1 MFSEAVNELV
11 EKTFDQNQITKY
23 LEEIDDLEE
32 EIIYTSQF
40 RKDLMVFIC
49 QGGFQKIMF
58 ISRR

>member
-40 RKDLMVFIC
+40 RKDLMVFI
-49 QGGFQKIMF
+49 
-58 ISRR
+58 